1 MQLGLTIIRECPKCN
16 QYIKQVTFG
25 SGNMV
30 GARFWTDGKMDAPMM
45 PDQPWLVKCPACK
58 CLFWVDTAKQLAEF
72 DPLAKVNKEFS
83 DALVYENLTEADY
96 LKFLQKNKIPE
107 QKEAYVRIRAWWCMN
122 DSVRY
127 EKLTNRSKVDF
138 SKDQEDNISRLYE
151 LLDEEDPNQRLIK
164 AEIARERGMFDEA
177 MSLLEYKF
185 PENFNRAVSVIRRFC
200 KSRSAV
206 LAEITSE

>member
-1 MQLGLTIIRECPKCN
+1 
-16 QYIKQVTFG
+16 
-25 SGNMV
+25 MV

-45 PDQPWLVKCPACK
+45 PDQPWLVKCPSCK
-58 CLFWVDTAKQLAEF
+58 NLFWVDAAKQLAEL
-72 DPLAKVNKEFS
+72 DPLTKAEKAFS
-83 DALVYENLTEADY
+83 DALVYENLTETDY
-96 LKFLQKNKIPE
+96 LKFLQKSKISE

-127 EKLTNRSKVDF
+127 EKLTDRSKVDF
-138 SKDQEDNISRLYE
+138 SKDQEDNILRLYE
-151 LLDEEDPNQRLIK
+151 LLDDEDPNQRLIK

-185 PENFNRAVSVIRRFC
+185 PERFNKAVSVIRNFC

-206 LAEITSE
+206 LADIQYDL